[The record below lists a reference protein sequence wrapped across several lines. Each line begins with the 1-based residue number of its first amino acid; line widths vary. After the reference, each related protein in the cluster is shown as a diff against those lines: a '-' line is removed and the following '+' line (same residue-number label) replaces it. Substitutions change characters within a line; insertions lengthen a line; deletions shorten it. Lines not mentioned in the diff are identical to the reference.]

1 MYYAT
6 IFLLCIVYNSTMNRK
21 YFWTHKNHIP
31 EGIGYGQFTPAH
43 FVWIA
48 ASAMFVAVISFVYSI
63 SGLADRYTILRT
75 IAAILIII
83 DVIKLVLIGYS
94 DVKVTEYL
102 PLELCSFAA
111 YFIVID
117 SIFPENTI
125 TPLMLLIVFLP
136 AAIMAVVFPTT
147 QTLPSFNFYTIHQ
160 FLYHD
165 LIIAYVISRFISGEI
180 DFSYLGVWI
189 SILSTLALAGIV
201 YVIDTV
207 FNRNYMFLR
216 GTEGNPLLEVIW
228 KVTKGGIAYT
238 GGLVCFCIII
248 IHFFFLLFTCIR
260 LIIF

>member
-1 MYYAT
+1 
-6 IFLLCIVYNSTMNRK
+6 MNRK

-48 ASAMFVAVISFVYSI
+48 ASVIFVAVISFVYSI

-136 AAIMAVVFPTT
+136 AAIMAVAFPTT
-147 QTLPSFNFYTIHQ
+147 QALPSFNFYTIHQ

-189 SILSTLALAGIV
+189 SILNTLVVAGIV

-260 LIIF
+260 LMIF

>member
-1 MYYAT
+1 
-6 IFLLCIVYNSTMNRK
+6 MNRK

-136 AAIMAVVFPTT
+136 AAIMAVAFPTT
-147 QTLPSFNFYTIHQ
+147 QALPSFNFYTIHQ

-180 DFSYLGVWI
+180 DFSYLGAWI

-260 LIIF
+260 LMIF